1 MNEIIQ
7 RLTEKTGLS
16 EENANAAVNTVV
28 GFLKEKLPS
37 SMASQIDSLLAGG
50 AGMGERVGGIAKGIG
65 GMFGRKE

>member
-16 EENANAAVNTVV
+16 EENANAAVDTVV
-28 GFLKEKLPS
+28 GFLKEKLPD
-37 SMASQIDSLLAGG
+37 SMASQIDGLLAGG
-50 AGMGERVGGIAKGIG
+50 AGMGERVGSIAKGIG